1 MARYKQARAVTCRID
16 PDDWDYIFN
25 TGRGRSFNSAM
36 KYFIRIVRD
45 MEAEGLA
52 EIRGYFM
59 ANEWKFMADALK
71 RHTEPIW
78 SKNELQLHIMNIRHM
93 EAKSSYYGVEPAAL
107 CEKISALT
115 AVHVL
120 ALTQRIHE
128 FWERSEAVSMDEWA
142 RY

>member
-1 MARYKQARAVTCRID
+1 MAKYRLPKNTTCRID
-16 PDDWDYIFN
+16 PDDWDYVFKK
-25 TGRGRSFNSAM
+25 GRGRIFNAAM
-36 KYFIRIVRD
+36 NILIRIVRG

-52 EIRGYFM
+52 EIRGYFG

-71 RHTEPIW
+71 KHTEPIW
-78 SKNELQLHIMNIRHM
+78 DKNELQLYIMNIANM
-93 EAKSSYYGVEPAAL
+93 EVKSSYYGVVPAEL
-107 CEKISALT
+107 CDKIRALT